1 MAENIITRVRLLIV
15 GVLLVLSF
23 IGVAQTQ
30 KRCLSVE
37 GNGYVRVA
45 TSLSNVVNSS
55 TDFCVNFDVKD
66 GGENI
71 NFVIKPGGQYYLEK
85 IEVEDISG
93 NINEVPQERIYAE
106 RDDSLHF
113 QCYDSINLHYF
124 FIFKEVQPWPNK
136 SLEGVTIPY
145 RSRDARYC
153 QIYRASDL
161 GSRATYEVI
170 SIQNNIESVELD
182 NDNISLTAL
191 PECNS
196 LKGNNKTF
204 KNSSLWQ
211 YPHRSLIIS
220 DLHIL
225 SGASWT
231 REYGTLQPCSFVRC
245 TANPTKWL
253 SSPIFFFI

>member
-204 KNSSLWQ
+204 KNSSLW
-211 YPHRSLIIS
+211 
-220 DLHIL
+220 
-225 SGASWT
+225 
-231 REYGTLQPCSFVRC
+231 
-245 TANPTKWL
+245 
-253 SSPIFFFI
+253 